1 MDIRE
6 VQKMADNDLLNAIED
21 NRAEMYQLRLQ
32 KANGELKNEN
42 LLRENRRTLARLKT
56 VLTQRQSGSQD
67 VLAQVEDVNK
77 QAQS

>member
-6 VQKMADNDLLNAIED
+6 IQKMADNDLLNAIED

-56 VLTQRQSGSQD
+56 VLTQRQAGS
-67 VLAQVEDVNK
+67 AKKGN
-77 QAQS
+77 

>member
-6 VQKMADNDLLNAIED
+6 ILKMADNDLLNAIED

-56 VLTQRQSGSQD
+56 VLTQRQAGS
-67 VLAQVEDVNK
+67 AK
-77 QAQS
+77 KGK

>member
-6 VQKMADNDLLNAIED
+6 IQKMADNDLLNAIED

-56 VLTQRQSGSQD
+56 VLTQRQAGS
-67 VLAQVEDVNK
+67 AK
-77 QAQS
+77 KGK

>member
-6 VQKMADNDLLNAIED
+6 ITKMADEDLLNAIED

-32 KANGELKNEN
+32 KASGELKNEN

-56 VLTQRQSGSQD
+56 VLTQRQAGS
-67 VLAQVEDVNK
+67 AK
-77 QAQS
+77 KGK

>member
-32 KANGELKNEN
+32 KANGELKNDN

-56 VLTQRQSGSQD
+56 VLTQRQAGS
-67 VLAQVEDVNK
+67 AK
-77 QAQS
+77 KGK

>member
-6 VQKMADNDLLNAIED
+6 IQKMADNDLLNAIED

-32 KANGELKNEN
+32 KANGELKNDN

-56 VLTQRQSGSQD
+56 VLTQRQAGS
-67 VLAQVEDVNK
+67 AK
-77 QAQS
+77 KGK

>member
-6 VQKMADNDLLNAIED
+6 ITKLSDEGILNAIED

-42 LLRENRRTLARLKT
+42 LLRINRRTLARLKT
-56 VLTQRQSGSQD
+56 VLTQRHAGS
-67 VLAQVEDVNK
+67 AK
-77 QAQS
+77 KGK

>member
-6 VQKMADNDLLNAIED
+6 ITKMADEALLNAIED

-42 LLRENRRTLARLKT
+42 LLRENRRTLAQLKT
-56 VLTQRQSGSQD
+56 VLTQRQAGS
-67 VLAQVEDVNK
+67 AK
-77 QAQS
+77 KGK

>member
-6 VQKMADNDLLNAIED
+6 INKMADEDLLNAIED

-42 LLRENRRTLARLKT
+42 LLRDNRRTLARLKT
-56 VLTQRQSGSQD
+56 VLTQRQAASPKKG
-67 VLAQVEDVNK
+67 K
-77 QAQS
+77 

>member
-6 VQKMADNDLLNAIED
+6 VTKLSDEDILNAIED
-21 NRAEMYQLRLQ
+21 NRHEMYQLRLQ

-56 VLTQRQSGSQD
+56 VLTQRQAGS
-67 VLAQVEDVNK
+67 ANK
-77 QAQS
+77 GK

>member
-6 VQKMADNDLLNAIED
+6 ITKMADDDLLNAIED

-32 KANGELKNEN
+32 KASGELKNEN

-56 VLTQRQSGSQD
+56 VLTQRQAGS
-67 VLAQVEDVNK
+67 AK
-77 QAQS
+77 KGK

>member
-32 KANGELKNEN
+32 KASGELKNEN

-56 VLTQRQSGSQD
+56 VLTQRQAGS
-67 VLAQVEDVNK
+67 AK
-77 QAQS
+77 KGK

>member
-56 VLTQRQSGSQD
+56 VLTQRQAGS
-67 VLAQVEDVNK
+67 AK
-77 QAQS
+77 KGK